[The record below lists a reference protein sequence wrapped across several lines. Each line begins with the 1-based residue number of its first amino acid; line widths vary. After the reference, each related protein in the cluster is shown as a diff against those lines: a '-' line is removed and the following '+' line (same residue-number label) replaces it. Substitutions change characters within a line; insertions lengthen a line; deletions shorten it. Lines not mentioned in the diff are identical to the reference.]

1 MDVSIEGAPVIGP
14 DGGAGGMEGYL
25 GAAALAKKYGKDFF
39 KDFTQIKATDPA
51 IKALVRAIR
60 IGHAIYCPDHV
71 GMVGGI
77 GIRLGH
83 VVEDLYRMTNDH
95 LTKIAK
101 PGWTLAIGEHDHHA
115 AVGAAKM
122 ALASWEAGR
131 PRGDREPEIR
141 DPKSEGISES
151 MTNARNPKEDLRVF
165 SRL

>member
-1 MDVSIEGAPVIGP
+1 
-14 DGGAGGMEGYL
+14 MEGYL
-25 GAAALAKKYGKDFF
+25 GAAALAKKYGKEYY
-39 KDFTQIKATDPA
+39 KDFTQIKAADPA
-51 IKALVRAIR
+51 IKALVRGIR

-122 ALASWEAGR
+122 GAGELGGGEAKEIGNNECGMMNEDKGARSPLSFLIQHSSFRIR
-131 PRGDREPEIR
+131 PSCGLDDRR
-141 DPKSEGISES
+141 W
-151 MTNARNPKEDLRVF
+151 
-165 SRL
+165 